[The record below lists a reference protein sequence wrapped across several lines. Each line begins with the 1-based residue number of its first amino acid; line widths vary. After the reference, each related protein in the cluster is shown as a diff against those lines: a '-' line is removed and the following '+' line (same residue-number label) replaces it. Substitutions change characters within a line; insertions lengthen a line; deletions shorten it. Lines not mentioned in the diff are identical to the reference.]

1 MDAAGL
7 FLVFVLV
14 LAAVSVAGHRYRVP
28 PFFALVG
35 GALLFGLLAGLGLDR
50 TVEEI
55 VGGVGRVFSAFGII
69 ILAGA
74 VVGKVLEAEGGI
86 QGIAAD
92 VRRYVRDPVA
102 ASGLLGYLLAV
113 PLTCC
118 ITAFVLLAPVLS
130 ALDRDS
136 RRRNGL
142 LYLAALG
149 SVASYAFV
157 YPTPVV
163 IPLIEAFDA
172 EGSLLL
178 YDAVAIPLSLLLAL
192 LLVLAA
198 RRRLGPAPAAPEAA
212 AEGAPRLHP
221 RAWAPFGVILAAAG
235 AGLLAG
241 LSHVALINLVMLAG
255 AGTALA
261 LASAEHRHPAVLA
274 GTKHAGVIIFDLVG
288 AGAIGSVIV
297 ASGIAEEALG
307 ALTGAVP
314 VLLVPFLLAA
324 LVQTVQGSRVVTAV
338 IAGRILAGTEV
349 AAAIDPVPLVLMVGA
364 GACVLSYVTD
374 PYFWLVQRA
383 TGDSPSTVVR
393 EYTLPLAAVGLLV
406 LGAAL
411 LLQLLG

>member
-1 MDAAGL
+1 MDSAGL
-7 FLVFVLV
+7 FAVFVLV
-14 LAAVSVAGHRYRVP
+14 LVLVSVAAHRYRVP

-35 GALLFGLLAGLGLDR
+35 GALLFGLLAGLGIDR
-50 TVEEI
+50 TVGEI
-55 VGGVGRVFSAFGII
+55 VAGVGRVFSAFGII
-69 ILAGA
+69 ILSGA
-74 VVGKVLEAEGGI
+74 VIGKVLEAEGGI
-86 QGIAAD
+86 EGIAAD

-118 ITAFVLLAPVLS
+118 ITAFVLLVPILE
-130 ALDRDS
+130 ALEREG

-149 SVASYAFV
+149 SVASYALV

-163 IPLIEAFDA
+163 IPLVEAFDA

-178 YDAVAIPLSLLLAL
+178 YDAVAIPLSLLIVL
-192 LLVLAA
+192 LLVLVA
-198 RRRLGPAPAAPEAA
+198 RRRLGPAPAAP
-212 AEGAPRLHP
+212 APGGEEVLHL
-221 RAWAPFGVILAAAG
+221 RAWAPFAVILAAAG
-235 AGLLAG
+235 VGLYAG
-241 LSHVALINLVMLAG
+241 LSHTTLINLVMLAG
-255 AGTALA
+255 AAAALA
-261 LASAEHRHPAVLA
+261 LATPDRRHPAVLA
-274 GTKHAGVIIFDLVG
+274 GSKHAGVIIFDLVG

-297 ASGIAEEALG
+297 ASGIAEEALA

-314 VLLVPFLLAA
+314 ILLVPFLLAA

-338 IAGRILAGTEV
+338 ITAGILAGTEV

-364 GACVLSYVTD
+364 GACVFSYVTD

-383 TGDSPSTVVR
+383 TGDPPSTVVR
-393 EYTLPLAAVGLLV
+393 EYTLPLAGVGLLV

-411 LLQLLG
+411 LLQLLA

>member
-1 MDAAGL
+1 MDSAGL
-7 FLVFVLV
+7 FAVFVLV
-14 LAAVSVAGHRYRVP
+14 LVLVSVAAHRYRVP

-35 GALLFGLLAGLGLDR
+35 GALLFGLLAGLGIDR
-50 TVEEI
+50 TVGEI
-55 VGGVGRVFSAFGII
+55 VAGVGRVFSAFGII
-69 ILAGA
+69 ILSGA
-74 VVGKVLEAEGGI
+74 VIGKVLEAEGGI
-86 QGIAAD
+86 EGIAAD

-118 ITAFVLLAPVLS
+118 ITAFVLLVPILE
-130 ALDRDS
+130 ALEREG

-149 SVASYAFV
+149 SVASYALV

-163 IPLIEAFDA
+163 IPLVEAFDA

-178 YDAVAIPLSLLLAL
+178 YDAVAIPLSLLIVL
-192 LLVLAA
+192 LLVLVA
-198 RRRLGPAPAAPEAA
+198 RRRLGPAPAAPAPGGEAV
-212 AEGAPRLHP
+212 LHL
-221 RAWAPFGVILAAAG
+221 RAWAPFAVILAAAG
-235 AGLLAG
+235 VGLYAG
-241 LSHVALINLVMLAG
+241 LSHTTLINLVMLAG
-255 AGTALA
+255 AAAALA
-261 LASAEHRHPAVLA
+261 LATPDRRHPAVLA
-274 GTKHAGVIIFDLVG
+274 GSKHAGVIIFDLVG

-297 ASGIAEEALG
+297 ASGIAEEALA

-338 IAGRILAGTEV
+338 ITAGILAGTEV

-364 GACVLSYVTD
+364 GACVFSYVTD

-383 TGDSPSTVVR
+383 TGDPPSTVVR
-393 EYTLPLAAVGLLV
+393 EYTLPLAGVGLLV

-411 LLQLLG
+411 LLQLLA